1 MTRILITLAFLL
13 CSLTGLSAGAEPLP
27 TPLEAVSYSRIS
39 TSAEMADYLRALAAR
54 HPDTAQV
61 DVLGKS
67 VEGRELVLLRLSKPA
82 PAESPP
88 RPRVMIVGSQHGA
101 AEPAGGEAL
110 LAIARE
116 LLEGDRRALLEDLDF
131 LLLPNANPDGRDLG
145 RRSNANRINLNID
158 FVKLTQPE
166 NRVLREALY
175 HYQPHALLDSHES
188 AVLKRQTLAK
198 EGYLTDFNAQ
208 FEHSNNPAVPAA
220 LRRYAREDFL
230 PAINAR
236 VSEGGLPAHR
246 YIGEIT
252 RIGQPIT
259 HGGLTLRNFRNTTGM
274 SGALAVLV
282 ETKLDSKEDPW
293 PTYRNIKVRV
303 ERQLLCLRSF
313 IDLVHERRANLVPL
327 VEAARQALH
336 REPLTLF
343 AGYERDPAHPTVEIP
358 MRRLDTRELEQV
370 TFPDHRKQVD
380 DQQIPFPPMIA
391 ITRHMDAIRPVLERH
406 GIRHWELDEET
417 GAEVIATRMKVPANI
432 VERAEVLAE
441 TRKTLVLEPGSLLID
456 TAQLGGRVVPLLL
469 EPRSTS
475 SIFRYPEFAALVKPE
490 EEFFVYRTYKGA
502 TRSQP

>member
-1 MTRILITLAFLL
+1 MTRILLFLAFLM
-13 CSLTGLSAGAEPLP
+13 SGLTVVRAVAAPLP
-27 TPLEAVSYSRIS
+27 TPLEAASYSRIS
-39 TSAEMADYLRALAAR
+39 TSTEMADYLRALAAR
-54 HPDTAQV
+54 HPETAQV

-67 VEGRELVLLRLSKPA
+67 VEGRDLVLLRLSKPG
-82 PAESPP
+82 PATASP

-110 LAIARE
+110 LVIARE
-116 LLEGDRRALLEDLDF
+116 LLEGDRRTLLDDLDF

-274 SGALAVLV
+274 SGALAILV

-303 ERQLLCLRSF
+303 ERQLLCLHSF
-313 IDLVHERRANLVPL
+313 IDLVHERRANLLPL
-327 VEAARQALH
+327 IEAARQALH

-343 AGYERDPAHPTVEIP
+343 AGYERDATHPSVEIP
-358 MRRLDTRELEQV
+358 MRRLDTRKLEQV

-391 ITRHMDAIRPVLERH
+391 ITRHMDAIQPVLERH

-417 GAEVIATRMKVPANI
+417 GAEVIATRVRVPANI
-432 VERAEVLAE
+432 VERAEVLEE
-441 TRKTLVLEPGSLLID
+441 TRKTLVLEPGSLIID
-456 TAQLGGRVVPLLL
+456 TAQLGGRIAPLLL

-475 SIFRYPEFAALVKPE
+475 SIFRYPEFAVLVKPE

-502 TRSQP
+502 ARSQP